1 MPYGLEKFTRFAK
14 VVWGINSEGK
24 TEEQV
29 AAEGLDAMESWMRE
43 IGCVMTISELGCD
56 ESMLDALV
64 DATLII
70 EGGYH
75 VLTRD
80 EIIEIFRESL

>member
-1 MPYGLEKFTRFAK
+1 MLLIDER
-14 VVWGINSEGK
+14 
-24 TEEQV
+24 QV

-56 ESMLDALV
+56 ESMLDALA
-64 DATLII
+64 DATLVM